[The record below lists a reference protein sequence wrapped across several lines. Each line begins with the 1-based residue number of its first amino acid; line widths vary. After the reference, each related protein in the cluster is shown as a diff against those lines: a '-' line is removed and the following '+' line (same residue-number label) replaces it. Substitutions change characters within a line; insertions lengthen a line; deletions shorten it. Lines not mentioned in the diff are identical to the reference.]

1 MLERIPLLC
10 SIRYFSEVVKN
21 KDMVSKVIR
30 NVNFIS
36 IKKAIVDRERGD
48 GKKELGKVLEKMDK
62 GLLGAIWKIDFL
74 GNNDPI

>member
-1 MLERIPLLC
+1 MIYMQEHSESKNYHTSAGVKYLLERIPLLC

-48 GKKELGKVLEKMDK
+48 GKK
-62 GLLGAIWKIDFL
+62 
-74 GNNDPI
+74 